1 MAFPFFITIQ
11 LIGRF
16 SMDETQTQT
25 ALYNE
30 EEVKRGIALLN
41 EKNPGWREKVNL
53 DTLDMLKVAGCTL
66 GQVYKDYYEGLIELG
81 LSDTDD
87 SAVQY
92 GFQMPGVEAGFGVED
107 EDYEKLTET
116 WVALLTPDKES

>member
-1 MAFPFFITIQ
+1 
-11 LIGRF
+11 
-16 SMDETQTQT
+16 MDKETQTT
-25 ALYNE
+25 GLFNE

-41 EKNPGWREKVNL
+41 QKNPGWREKVDL
-53 DTLDMLKVAGCTL
+53 ETLNMLKVAGCTL

-81 LSDTDD
+81 LTDTDD

-107 EDYEKLTET
+107 EDYDELTAT